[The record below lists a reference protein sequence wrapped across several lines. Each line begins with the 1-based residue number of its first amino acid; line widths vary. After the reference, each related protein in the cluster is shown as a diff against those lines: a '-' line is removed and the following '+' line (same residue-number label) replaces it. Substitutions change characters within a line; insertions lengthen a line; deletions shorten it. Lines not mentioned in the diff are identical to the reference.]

1 MRGAS
6 FTFLVL
12 WLGLGVGLP
21 EPNAAAQSGT
31 SSTSSATF
39 KAPATGTPAT
49 STPGTPPGPEIWVKL
64 QDQRVF
70 ALRLGRGEEVAEVR
84 ARRIGRAL
92 EAAAADP
99 STPEAPRIVPDG
111 PLLVI
116 YLGER
121 PIVQLSAED
130 AAAAADASLELHAK
144 AIAAQIQQALENE
157 RIRSRIANAVF
168 SLSLLVFAGMIAFLL
183 LRRLGQLSALANRYL
198 ERREDNLPPLSF
210 SGIEVLSPAMVRAT
224 VVTAISIGT
233 RLAQIGI
240 VYLWLVLSLSL
251 FERTRDTGAQL
262 RELLL
267 SPLGQLV
274 GRFGRALPLV
284 IVLVLAVLLLFVVVR
299 FVGLFFA
306 SVARGETRLSW
317 LPTELAA
324 PTSVLLRAG
333 LLLAFLV
340 LAGPLI
346 LGSNDLVSSM
356 IGIVAL
362 LSIGLGSTPL
372 FATAIIGVVVIFGRR
387 YHVGDYVEVGRAH
400 GRIQRLSV
408 LELRLIDDQGQELR
422 VPHLMALLRGAK
434 VSGPRARVT
443 ATIWVDP
450 EAPLDVVAALLEET
464 AATVGAA
471 PRVDLD
477 GLDRRAARFLVSI
490 EATDAPR
497 ARTQLYAR
505 IGARLKEAGHRLG
518 EAPAGP

>member
-6 FTFLVL
+6 LIFVL
-12 WLGLGVGLP
+12 SLGLGLAGAT
-21 EPNAAAQSGT
+21 PNASGQAGT
-31 SSTSSATF
+31 SSTSSSTRSAAAT
-39 KAPATGTPAT
+39 AASP
-49 STPGTPPGPEIWVKL
+49 SPPGPEIWVKL
-64 QDQRVF
+64 QDQRIFPV
-70 ALRLGRGEEVAEVR
+70 RLGRGEENAEVR

-92 EAAAADP
+92 EAAATDP
-99 STPEAPRIVPDG
+99 STPAEPRIVPDG
-111 PLLVI
+111 PLLVL

-130 AAAAADASLELHAK
+130 AAAAADASLEVHAK
-144 AIAAQIQQALENE
+144 AIAAQIQQGLEKE
-157 RIRSRIANAVF
+157 RTRSRIANAVF

-183 LRRLGQLSALANRYL
+183 LRRLGQLGALANRYL

-233 RLAQIGI
+233 RLAQVGI

-251 FERTRDTGAQL
+251 FERTRDTGARL

-267 SPLGQLV
+267 SPLGQLL
-274 GRFGRALPLV
+274 GRFGRALPL
-284 IVLVLAVLLLFVVVR
+284 ILVLVLAVLLLLVVVR

-362 LSIGLGSTPL
+362 LSVGLGSTPL

-387 YHVGDYVEVGRAH
+387 YHVGDYVEVGRAQ

-422 VPHLMALLRGAK
+422 VPHLMALLRGAR
-434 VSGPRARVT
+434 VSGPKARVS

-450 EAPLDVVAALLEET
+450 AAPLDQVAALLEET
-464 AATVGAA
+464 AAAIGSAA
-471 PRVDLD
+471 RVDLK

-490 EATDAPR
+490 EASDPSR

-505 IGARLKEAGHRLG
+505 IGARLREAGHPLG
-518 EAPAGP
+518 EASAGP